1 MHIFADAD
9 ALPGPI
15 RDILFRAAM
24 RLRLPLTLIANKSL
38 SVPDSEFIRAE
49 RVDRGFDVADAEI
62 ARRVEPGD
70 LVVTADIPLAAQ
82 VIDKGGQAL
91 NPRGELYT
99 RDNIRGRLEMRNLLD
114 ELRGA
119 GVMTGGPAPLSRR
132 DREAFANQLD
142 RWLRERLGRKAEARA
157 GPR

>member
-1 MHIFADAD
+1 MHIYADAD

-15 RDILFRAAM
+15 RDILFRAAR
-24 RLRLPLTLIANKSL
+24 RLRLPLTLIANKPL

-49 RVDRGFDVADAEI
+49 RVNRGIDVADAEI

-70 LVVTADIPLAAQ
+70 LVITADIPLAAQ
-82 VIDKGGQAL
+82 VIDKGAEAL

-99 RDNIRGRLEMRNLLD
+99 RDNIRGRLEMRNFLD

-119 GVMTGGPAPLSRR
+119 GVQTGGPAPLSRH
-132 DREAFANQLD
+132 DREQFANRLD
-142 RWLRERLGRKAEARA
+142 LWLRERLG
-157 GPR
+157 G